1 MESLVEHRMLGAAVE
16 LFITDAELP
25 HWEGMLRSVD
35 SQVRLWAITTLAWHL
50 RERDSAR
57 SLDLVSEAKNLM
69 LHVSLSDTDRL
80 SVSARLQLTS
90 AEVKWLF
97 SELETAQKLA
107 QDALIDFQAAR
118 DFTGCSDVHWLLAAI
133 ASDNDS
139 FANADT
145 ELELAIANA
154 HLGSDQLRTDVPQ
167 ALIAFRSS
175 FRSPLAAKERWGN
188 SFPLNTKKLHPG
200 LATWVDSFW
209 TSFFMQTGDFGKAAV
224 CSIQAH
230 ENAIASGQI
239 RRAIHSAANAGE
251 CLNNLNDHDSAF
263 EWMHRGLDLARSKTW
278 PVCVGT
284 SLSRLGEM
292 LRRLGQLEAAQKLLY
307 ESVDALRTC
316 KTSRS
321 YLNALHSLGYL
332 ENDCKRPDIALHFF
346 KQLTDLA
353 DADGQA
359 EFQISSRTGQAFA
372 LAQLGQKQE
381 ALVLAGTALNLARKK
396 NDPYE
401 EISALKVLA
410 ELYLE
415 NKLENGLDGESRNTT
430 SATNGEDA
438 INTPLYFLK
447 QEIEVASNIEG
458 YLIEGELYEA
468 VAKEYAKLGDYH
480 KAYETTLK
488 ASAAHAQTNKKEIAN
503 RTVALQIRHQTERAY
518 EEAKYFKSLAAV
530 EAERSVTLQ
539 KNSQILERLSAIGQE
554 ITAHINEL
562 AVFNALDRHVH
573 AMLDAQAMGIW
584 LIEGDT
590 LQLQFGVEGGE
601 RLEREEI
608 PLDSTSSN
616 AVRCVKELREIYMRN
631 VEGAY
636 NPTHVTGTRLMLSC
650 LFAPLVVG
658 DTVLGVLSIQSTR
671 ENAYG
676 ELELLIFRTLLAYGS
691 VALANAAN
699 AKKLAEAHIELE
711 RQKMTTVLVHAG
723 KMMAVGKL
731 ASGVVHEMSHPVGS
745 ISMLSEAVQTLRG
758 MGRTEEA
765 LDVTMKIGREVN
777 RLRSLIMR
785 LRRFARLDPPEV
797 EAIGLQVVIDDARQL
812 FEHQLEMGN
821 VEYHE
826 FIPPV
831 TVVVDSERLSL
842 AIANIVSN
850 ACDAMADNPQKQVT
864 VNATIDADKLRLSIR
879 DTGPGLPPDVLNR
892 VFEPFFTTKS
902 DGLGLGL
909 AISVESIASM
919 NGSIEVA
926 NHPDGGAEFTLIVPI
941 EQPSRQTAETS
952 SIEIY

>member
-1 MESLVEHRMLGAAVE
+1 MEAHMEHAKVE
-16 LFITDAELP
+16 LFITDAQLP
-25 HWEGMLRSVD
+25 QWEEMSHSTAPL
-35 SQVRLWAITTLAWHL
+35 VRLWAITILAWHL
-50 RERDSAR
+50 RERDSGR
-57 SLDLVSEAKNLM
+57 SIELVTQAKNLL
-69 LHVSLSDTDRL
+69 LHASLNEPERL
-80 SVSARLQLTS
+80 SISARLQLTS

-97 SELETAQKLA
+97 SELETAQKMA
-107 QDALIDFQAAR
+107 HDALIDFQAAK
-118 DFTGCSDVHWLLAAI
+118 DFAGCSDVHWLLAAI
-133 ASDNDS
+133 ASDNDA

-145 ELELAIANA
+145 ELELVIVNANLA
-154 HLGSDQLRTDVPQ
+154 SDSLRLDVAR
-167 ALIAFRSS
+167 ALTAFRLS

-188 SFPLNTKKLHPG
+188 SFPADTKKLHPG

-209 TSFFMQTGDFGKAAV
+209 ISFFMQTGDFGKAAV

-230 ENAIASGQI
+230 ESAMASGQI
-239 RRAIHSAANAGE
+239 RRAIHSTANAGE
-251 CLNNLNDHDSAF
+251 CLNNLNDHDAAF

-332 ENDCKRPDIALHFF
+332 ENDCKHHDVAQQFF

-381 ALVLAGTALNLARKK
+381 ALVLAGTALALARKK

-401 EISALKVLA
+401 EINALKVLA
-410 ELYLE
+410 ELNVD
-415 NKLENGLDGESRNTT
+415 NKVDNALRDKS
-430 SATNGEDA
+430 SAADGEDA

-468 VAKEYAKLGDYH
+468 VAREYAKLGDYS

-530 EAERSVTLQ
+530 EAERSATLQ

-590 LQLQFGVEGGE
+590 LRLQFGVEDGE
-601 RLEREEI
+601 LLEREKI
-608 PLDSTSSN
+608 PMDYTFSN
-616 AVRCVKELREIYMRN
+616 AVRCIKELREIH
-631 VEGAY
+631 VQHTEGVY
-636 NPTHVTGTRLMLSC
+636 DPTHVTGTLPMLSC

-671 ENAYG
+671 AHAYG

-758 MGRTEEA
+758 MDRTEEA
-765 LDVTMKIGREVN
+765 LDVTLKIGREVN

-785 LRRFARLDPPEV
+785 LRRFARLEPPEV
-797 EAIGLQVVIDDARQL
+797 EAIGLQEVIDDARQL
-812 FEHQLEMGN
+812 FDHQLQMGD
-821 VEYHE
+821 VEYRE

-850 ACDAMADNPQKQVT
+850 ACDAMAEQPQKQVT
-864 VNATIDADKLRLSIR
+864 VNATIDANKLRLSIR
-879 DTGPGLPPDVLNR
+879 DTGPGLPPDILNR

-941 EQPSRQTAETS
+941 ELSGRPLFATPSTP
-952 SIEIY
+952 SIEIC

>member
-1 MESLVEHRMLGAAVE
+1 M
-16 LFITDAELP
+16 FITDAQLP
-25 HWEGMLRSVD
+25 HWEAMLGSTD
-35 SQVRLWAITTLAWHL
+35 AQDRLSALTSLAWHV

-57 SLDLVSEAKNLM
+57 SLLLVSEAKNLLEHTLM
-69 LHVSLSDTDRL
+69 DASDKL
-80 SVSARLQLTS
+80 NLSARLQLTT
-90 AEVKWLF
+90 AEVKWLY
-97 SELETAQKLA
+97 SELETAHNLA
-107 QDALIDFQAAR
+107 RAALADFQAIKNFA
-118 DFTGCSDVHWLLAAI
+118 GCADVHWLLAAI
-133 ASDNDS
+133 ALDNDS
-139 FANADT
+139 FSNPDA
-145 ELELAIANA
+145 ELELAIADA
-154 HLGSDQLRTDVPQ
+154 RFGSEQLRMEVPQ
-167 ALIAFRSS
+167 ALSAFRLSH
-175 FRSPLAAKERWGN
+175 RSPLAAKERWGN
-188 SFPLNTKKLHPG
+188 TFPIETKKLHPG

-209 TSFFMQTGDFGKAAV
+209 ASFFMQTGDFGKAAV
-224 CSIQAH
+224 CCIQAY
-230 ENAIASGQI
+230 ENAMASGQL

-251 CLNNLNDHDSAF
+251 CLSNLSDHDAAF

-292 LRRLGQLEAAQKLLY
+292 LRMLGQLDAAKKLLY
-307 ESVDALRTC
+307 ESIDALRPC
-316 KTSRS
+316 KSSRS

-332 ENDCKRPDIALHFF
+332 ENDCKRHDIALQFF

-353 DADGQA
+353 DADEQA
-359 EFQISSRTGQAFA
+359 EFQISARTGHAFA

-381 ALVLAGTALNLARKK
+381 ALVLAGTALTLARQK

-401 EISALKVLA
+401 EINALKVLA
-410 ELYLE
+410 ELNL
-415 NKLENGLDGESRNTT
+415 RNEAF
-430 SATNGEDA
+430 SNAGEDA
-438 INTPLYFLK
+438 INNSLYFLK

-458 YLIEGELYEA
+458 YLIEGGLYEA
-468 VAKEYAKLGDYH
+468 VAREYAKLGDYQ
-480 KAYETTLK
+480 KAYEYTLK
-488 ASAAHAQTNKKEIAN
+488 ACAAHAQTNKKEIAN
-503 RTVALQIRHQTERAY
+503 RTVVMQIRNQTERAY

-530 EAERSVTLQ
+530 EAERAATLQ

-554 ITAHINEL
+554 ITAHIDES

-584 LIEGDT
+584 LIDGNA
-590 LQLQFGVEGGE
+590 LRLQFGVEDGE
-601 RLEREEI
+601 WIEREEI
-608 PLDSTSSN
+608 PLDYTFSN
-616 AVRCVKELREIYMRN
+616 AVRCVKELREIH
-631 VEGAY
+631 VQHIEGAFD
-636 NPTHVTGTRLMLSC
+636 PTHVTGTLKMLSC
-650 LFAPLVVG
+650 LFAPLAVG
-658 DTVLGVLSIQSTR
+658 NTVLGVLSIQSTR

-745 ISMLSEAVQTLRG
+745 ILMLTEAVQTLRG
-758 MGRTEEA
+758 MDRIEEA
-765 LDVTMKIGREVN
+765 LDVTLKIGREVN
-777 RLRSLIMR
+777 RLRSLIKR

-797 EAIGLQVVIDDARQL
+797 EAIGLQTVIDDARQL
-812 FEHQLEMGN
+812 FGHQLEMGG
-821 VEYHE
+821 VKYRE

-831 TVVVDSERLSL
+831 TVLVDSERLSL
-842 AIANIVSN
+842 AIANIVCN
-850 ACDAMADNPQKQVT
+850 ACDAMAENEQRQVT
-864 VNATIDADKLRLSIR
+864 VNAHIDSNKLRLSIR

-892 VFEPFFTTKS
+892 VFEPFFTTKP
-902 DGLGLGL
+902 DGLGLGM

-941 EQPSRQTAETS
+941 GQAHHQPLPASP
-952 SIEIY
+952 IEIC